1 MENVKN
7 KDCPVER
14 LIRIG
19 EVKHLTGNEK
29 RSIQNSYPKIN
40 ANPSCCLPTSPLDA
54 PLSFN
59 GSST

>member
-1 MENVKN
+1 MKNVQDENRS
-7 KDCPVER
+7 VER

-29 RSIQNSYPKIN
+29 RSIQNSYPRIN
-40 ANPSCCLPTSPLDA
+40 ANPSCCLPTSPHDA

-59 GSST
+59 GSSP